1 MKEEGKHEGNLRM
14 LSATGSRG
22 PVPPEPPG
30 LHRMPIRLVWV
41 TGDGCFLTGWGLLL
55 GKWTPPQHPRWH
67 SSGRED
73 PCLEDSET
81 EKDATMKAL
90 QDSTQCLLLAVHLR
104 WTWAAPSCPFSRE
117 QLWADRSYWSGC
129 WAAYDQWPAETGT
142 PFLQESQHVVQFM
155 L

>member
-1 MKEEGKHEGNLRM
+1 MFREDLALKHSHIDGIKFWGLGKTLRGSVSTWWAEWGN
-14 LSATGSRG
+14 
-22 PVPPEPPG
+22 
-30 LHRMPIRLVWV
+30 MPDWFCKVI
-41 TGDGCFLTGWGLLL
+41 TGWGLLL

-81 EKDATMKAL
+81 EKDATMKAM